1 MSLELYTIICALW
14 LFWSLACVI
23 TLPVI
28 ADCLWIFTVYC
39 FCIPLIDV
47 TVIVIS
53 LVVTVLKS
61 ICLVL
66 LPLVFSF
73 PSTDT
78 KANSCVA
85 IAFKSTFVCVAFT
98 FTSYTPSAFK
108 LANFPSAFTSFK
120 LTSSSSLVSSLTIY
134 NSYSFCSSAPFFA
147 IIDTLV
153 TFSTKST
160 FSLDDFTLN
169 DVSLILTF
177 VVLEVEIA
185 STILLTLSLL
195 TLAI

>member
-1 MSLELYTIICALW
+1 MSAIVIFSPSFTTIFVNLYSKYDVFLITMSYSSGSKSILNVPSLLIIISCIIFLGSSLSSSFLVSLELYTIICALW

-98 FTSYTPSAFK
+98 FT
-108 LANFPSAFTSFK
+108 
-120 LTSSSSLVSSLTIY
+120 
-134 NSYSFCSSAPFFA
+134 
-147 IIDTLV
+147 
-153 TFSTKST
+153 
-160 FSLDDFTLN
+160 
-169 DVSLILTF
+169 
-177 VVLEVEIA
+177 
-185 STILLTLSLL
+185 
-195 TLAI
+195 